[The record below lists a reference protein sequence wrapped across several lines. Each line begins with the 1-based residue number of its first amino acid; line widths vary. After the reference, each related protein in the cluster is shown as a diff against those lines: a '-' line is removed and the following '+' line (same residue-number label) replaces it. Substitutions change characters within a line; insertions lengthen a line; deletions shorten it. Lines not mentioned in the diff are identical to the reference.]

1 MNKDVIPVAELN
13 LPFAGVGKLSWELN
27 SAEVVQ
33 ISRNPRSNPPDFH
46 IQLGGKD
53 DDTVPLT
60 STPKIVDPVNVPLPE
75 SPGVSWDSQNSHKSG
90 SQLEVIHK
98 QPCRF
103 TSPIWVG
110 DKPANYSDTAFAT
123 DVVHD
128 LNVLFPNVNTGVISA
143 SAAIEANPTA
153 PVPVAQNLQGIDVGV
168 DIAPQI
174 KPIPVAQGP
183 VNLPAA
189 VNLPLD
195 GNNNN
200 NKRSK

>member
-1 MNKDVIPVAELN
+1 M
-13 LPFAGVGKLSWELN
+13 
-27 SAEVVQ
+27 
-33 ISRNPRSNPPDFH
+33 
-46 IQLGGKD
+46 
-53 DDTVPLT
+53 
-60 STPKIVDPVNVPLPE
+60 
-75 SPGVSWDSQNSHKSG
+75 
-90 SQLEVIHK
+90 
-98 QPCRF
+98 
-103 TSPIWVG
+103 
-110 DKPANYSDTAFAT
+110 
-123 DVVHD
+123 
-128 LNVLFPNVNTGVISA
+128 LFPNVNTGVISA